1 MADVR
6 LPTLNCRDP
15 MAVGPRWIMPDVL
28 LVTALQ
34 ISNPIQFFIQMKPD
48 NFPRLTFKLSL
59 PLHDALPGLARTDF
73 RVSRAAFAYP
83 MSAGAT
89 TPPLRMIAKWLYD
102 ANHTPRK
109 AVVNS

>member
-15 MAVGPRWIMPDVL
+15 MAVGPRRIMPDVL

-34 ISNPIQFFIQMKPD
+34 ISNPIQFFIQMKPN

-59 PLHDALPGLARTDF
+59 PLHDAFPGSNRLPSFEGSVC
-73 RVSRAAFAYP
+73 VSDVRGRNNSAAQD
-83 MSAGAT
+83 GCQ
-89 TPPLRMIAKWLYD
+89 
-102 ANHTPRK
+102 
-109 AVVNS
+109 VVI